1 MSNVHYR
8 EWEKVIDEFRE
19 VEGKIS
25 LLIASCKLKQ
35 SQSLDAK
42 GEHGLGMFASE
53 QRWTTKYGYFL
64 SIL

>member
-8 EWEKVIDEFRE
+8 EWEKVTDEFRE

-25 LLIASCKLKQ
+25 LLIASCKLK
-35 SQSLDAK
+35 QSLDAK